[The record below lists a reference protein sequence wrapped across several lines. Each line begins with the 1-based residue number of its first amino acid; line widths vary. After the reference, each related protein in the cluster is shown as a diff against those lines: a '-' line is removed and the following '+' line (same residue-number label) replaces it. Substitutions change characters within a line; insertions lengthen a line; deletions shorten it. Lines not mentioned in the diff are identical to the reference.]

1 MIYGQ
6 DEAMIFPTMD
16 LYDSGV
22 MNMYIQAARDQY
34 QQGLKD
40 YEMFVSKYGDFT
52 SPIAADVDYWNKNTM
67 DPVMQTYN
75 DLQAAGIDPV
85 RSQEGRALMAK
96 VTRNIPYAELAK
108 RRQAAEN
115 ARQYIKSREDLMKQG
130 LWNEAYERELLGG
143 QTLEQWDNSKGVW
156 TATSAHP
163 YKDLNSRYKHLFD
176 GMMLSYDEEASK
188 NTPGYLVKSKSKKD
202 MRTIL
207 ESNMVDLQQDPQ
219 FKYDLER
226 VKESISQANPQMSEE
241 DLTTK
246 ATDILKNEIIDRNH
260 EASGTQ
266 VEVDPYYM
274 NNVKYQQ
281 QKEMQERT
289 FEQQKEMEQLRL
301 NREAEIARIKNE
313 GKGSR
318 SGGSSANGTKY
329 DHLGAQMQRGVENF
343 VRINGSRDYKGTNPI
358 VNAAMV
364 AGQQFKADVLKAN
377 NKTFSQQA
385 EEFVKKNTVKD
396 QYGRGVIQ
404 AALAKDR
411 NDVSKGVAGALYI
424 SASDIERLHSTD
436 DIVSNMLGRH
446 TKNAIT
452 TDRSRI
458 QARYKD
464 EDYVMEVT
472 GDAITLPGS
481 DYRMHQY
488 VKVIISGNK
497 KDEKGNLTDQPKE
510 YWYELQR
517 GIQNATIE
525 GTVTDPKTKK
535 KRRLIQF
542 SWKNGEDFQYA
553 PDPEQDGYYTAI
565 SKAVEKYLGNTKYDR
580 STDEVDD
587 DLE

>member
-1 MIYGQ
+1 
-6 DEAMIFPTMD
+6 
-16 LYDSGV
+16 
-22 MNMYIQAARDQY
+22 
-34 QQGLKD
+34 
-40 YEMFVSKYGDFT
+40 
-52 SPIAADVDYWNKNTM
+52 
-67 DPVMQTYN
+67 
-75 DLQAAGIDPV
+75 
-85 RSQEGRALMAK
+85 MAK

-163 YKDLNSRYKHLFD
+163 YKDLNNRYKHLFD

-188 NTPGYLVKSKSKKD
+188 NMPGYLVKSKSKKD

-226 VKESISQANPQMSEE
+226 VKESLSQANPQMSEE

-274 NNVKYQQ
+274 NNIKYQQ

-313 GKGSR
+313 GKGSKTGGK
-318 SGGSSANGTKY
+318 SGSKTTEDIKY
-329 DHLGAQMQRGVENF
+329 DHLAARMQGGVEYF
-343 VRINGSRDYKGTNPI
+343 VQQNGSRDYKGNNPI
-358 VNAAMV
+358 IDAARNASRKFN
-364 AGQQFKADVLKAN
+364 GLEGKAFSEKAN
-377 NKTFSQQA
+377 
-385 EEFVKKNTVKD
+385 EFVENNTIKG
-396 QYGRGVIQ
+396 QYDRGVIL
-404 AALAKDR
+404 AALAKDK
-411 NDVSKGVAGALYI
+411 NDISKNVAGGIYMAKDDISRLY
-424 SASDIERLHSTD
+424 STD
-436 DIVSNMLGRH
+436 EIVSSMLGMPAANII
-446 TKNAIT
+446 K
-452 TDRSRI
+452 TDKSSLNEN
-458 QARYKD
+458 YKG
-464 EDYVMEVT
+464 YVMEVT
-472 GDAITLPGS
+472 GDTITLPGN

-488 VKVIISGNK
+488 VKVVISGN
-497 KDEKGNLTDQPKE
+497 E

-517 GIQNATIE
+517 GIQNA
-525 GTVTDPKTKK
+525 
-535 KRRLIQF
+535 
-542 SWKNGEDFQYA
+542 YA
-553 PDPEQDGYYTAI
+553 T
-565 SKAVEKYLGNTKYDR
+565 R
-580 STDEVDD
+580 
-587 DLE
+587 